1 MPERNVKFQYYALVR
16 QKKEKNR
23 WNGQGKLDID
33 IWMDKLDKR
42 NLLNATIDLGDTKAN
57 VDTVNWFEKSDVW
70 VFKFMKLREDNI
82 PVIVKENQE
91 SKVIPL
97 EDDEYIG
104 EGLHM
109 LYDNNIGIAM
119 LQINRFS
126 LGLKRLESFLTEVW
140 KEEGE
145 RIKLK
150 PIADKLVFDTSIKR
164 EYKSI
169 EISFANITPQ
179 LEDGK
184 RSLGTIMNLYRKMQ
198 GAAGVI
204 KIGFGKSKGDTL
216 NIDEVRDV
224 VDDALMD
231 ESVRG
236 LKLHIKD
243 DDDRPVEIVDL
254 FDHICKDIIT
264 FNVAEKSVLNYSY
277 VADKMIS
284 CYISRREYIKSL
296 ITA

>member
-1 MPERNVKFQYYALVR
+1 MPERNVKFQYYGLVR

-23 WNGQGKLDID
+23 WIGQGKLDID

-57 VDTVNWFEKSDVW
+57 VDTVSWFEKSDVW

-91 SKVIPL
+91 SKAIPL

-109 LYDNNIGIAM
+109 LYDNNTGIAM

-150 PIADKLVFDTSIKR
+150 PIGDKLVFDPGVR
-164 EYKSI
+164 
-169 EISFANITPQ
+169 
-179 LEDGK
+179 
-184 RSLGTIMNLYRKMQ
+184 RK
-198 GAAGVI
+198 
-204 KIGFGKSKGDTL
+204 F
-216 NIDEVRDV
+216 
-224 VDDALMD
+224 
-231 ESVRG
+231 
-236 LKLHIKD
+236 
-243 DDDRPVEIVDL
+243 
-254 FDHICKDIIT
+254 
-264 FNVAEKSVLNYSY
+264 
-277 VADKMIS
+277 
-284 CYISRREYIKSL
+284 
-296 ITA
+296 